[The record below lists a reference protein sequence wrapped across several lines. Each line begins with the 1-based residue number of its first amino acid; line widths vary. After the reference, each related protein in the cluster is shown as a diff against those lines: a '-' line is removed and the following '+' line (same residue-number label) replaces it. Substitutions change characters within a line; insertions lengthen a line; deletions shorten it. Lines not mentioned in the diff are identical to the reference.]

1 MAAPTADNG
10 TEEHSGMSDP
20 CFSNT
25 EQGRISLDRRSYK
38 VVFFGVL
45 WLLLLDIPTARSA
58 YNLSGI
64 PQCARSSLELAQLS
78 ATEDVG
84 PCVLYDIDPP
94 TNVLAQNSAKI
105 TMIQVTPSSCNDHR
119 DGMVTGVR
127 ALNEDNMEKGVA
139 IGYNEDHH
147 VSGIPH

>member
-1 MAAPTADNG
+1 MN
-10 TEEHSGMSDP
+10 DP
-20 CFSNT
+20 RNSTCSA
-25 EQGRISLDRRSYK
+25 EQGGIALNRRSTEPTGGRSGNK
-38 VVFFGVL
+38 IVFFGVL
-45 WLLLLDIPTARSA
+45 WLLLEIATAQSA

-64 PQCARSSLELAQLS
+64 PQCTQTSLELAQLS

-84 PCVLYDIDPP
+84 SCVLYDIDPP
-94 TNVLAQNSAKI
+94 TSVAHKSAKI

-127 ALNEDNMEKGVA
+127 ALNEDNKEKGVA